1 MKILHTGDLH
11 LDSPFSGLDISH
23 AEARRRELRQT
34 FSSMMAYARTEG
46 IDMVIIA
53 GDLIDSTFVTRE
65 TIALL
70 IKEFSSV
77 ACPVIIAPGNHDPAD
92 ETSIWKKTTFSE
104 NVHVFKDNSLSKLD
118 FPHLG
123 CCVYGYAF
131 TSPTENTCKINGEVS
146 DKGMINI
153 LCAHCDTSAPIGRYA
168 PTPVAAIRAFGAD
181 YAALG
186 HIHTPDSANA
196 ALSGLGAY
204 CGCPEGRDFGECGE
218 KGALIVDI
226 EKIGGT
232 ATVKTEKK
240 RFCKK
245 VYRLCELSVEGSAST
260 GEILERI
267 KSFISDFEDRE
278 NTLLRI
284 VLTGC
289 VDPSLVINTSALCE
303 DTLGFFA
310 LEVQDSTLPT
320 RNSAALL
327 ADRGISGEVFRVLL
341 PALESEN
348 EEERSRAS
356 LALRY
361 ALAALNGEDISDM

>member
-11 LDSPFSGLDISH
+11 LDSPFSGLDISL
-23 AEARRRELRQT
+23 AATRRRELRQT
-34 FSSMMAYARTEG
+34 FSSMMSYARTEG

-53 GDLIDSTFVTRE
+53 GDLVDSTFVTRE

-70 IKEFSSV
+70 IKEFASLS
-77 ACPVIIAPGNHDPAD
+77 CPVIITPGNHDPAD
-92 ETSIWKKTTFSE
+92 EASIWKKSLFSE
-104 NVHVFKDNSLSKLD
+104 NVHVFSENSLSRLD

-123 CCVYGYAF
+123 CSVYGYAF
-131 TSPTENTCKINGEVS
+131 TSPIESTCKISGEVC
-146 DKGMINI
+146 DKSLINI
-153 LCAHCDTSAPIGRYA
+153 LAAHCDTSAPIGRYA
-168 PTPVAAIRAFGAD
+168 PTPVSAIRAFGAD

-196 ALSGLGAY
+196 ALAGLGAY

-226 EKIGGT
+226 EKSGES
-232 ATVKTEKK
+232 AVVKTEKK
-240 RFCKK
+240 RFCKRI
-245 VYRLCELSVEGSAST
+245 YSLRELSVDAAASM
-260 GEILERI
+260 GEVLSKI
-267 KSFISDFEDRE
+267 KSFANDFEEKE

-284 VLTGC
+284 NLTGC
-289 VDPSLVINTSALCE
+289 VDSSLVINTAALCE
-303 DTLGFFA
+303 DNLGFFA

-320 RNSAALL
+320 WNSAALL
-327 ADRGISGEVFRVLL
+327 ADKGINGEVFRVLL

-348 EEERSRAS
+348 REERDRAS

-361 ALAALNGEDISDM
+361 AIAALNGEDISDM